1 VAFSY
6 QHGHVRISARRPLGF
21 RCCDR
26 CGFNY
31 SRDDLTWQ
39 YEWNGSSLTNL
50 RLLVCETCRDRPNP
64 QLRTYVPG
72 ADPIPFFNPRVDLDL
87 GWPMETNPIY
97 DTRGVIIRDTAGVV
111 LTSSGGTVGKPATPY
126 Y

>member
-1 VAFSY
+1 MFVY

-21 RCCDR
+21 RVCDR
-26 CGFNY
+26 CGFPY

-39 YEWNGSSLTNL
+39 MEWQGATVQNQ
-50 RLLVCETCRDRPNP
+50 RILVCPTCLDKLQP
-64 QLRTYVPG
+64 QLRTFVPPP
-72 ADPIPFFNPRVDLDL
+72 DPLPFYNPRVEVDA

-97 DTRGVIIRDTAGVV
+97 DTRRVLIRDTSGVV
-111 LTSSGGTVGKPATPY
+111 ITSSGGTVGAPATPY